1 MSTQPLTQAEKTQ
14 AKLDNNKRGSNV
26 LQFPLDL
33 DTEGT
38 RNVFLININTISGS
52 QYNSNNNQKRTEDPK
67 NTVQGSKQQYSIQE
81 GQGAVY
87 QRKDSNSIARLMSG
101 SYVRTD
107 TSIALYMPSV
117 VQTSYDS
124 NWSATD
130 LGLGAG
136 TATNI
141 YDLWANDAT
150 GKSFLDKLTQSAS
163 ASVNVATQAAASG
176 ASSVGAFS
184 AKELYAMNQQVA
196 TNPYTEVLFNGVNNR
211 TFSFTF
217 KMIPRDAAEQAAIKK
232 IVDTIKFH
240 RAPEKDQNSMNIFW
254 KWPSTFDLSFRKK
267 NGEENEWLFKISTC
281 ALTQFSVEYGGEG
294 YYASYEDGSPFH
306 TTMTLGFTELEILD
320 KSSMLDGF

>member
-1 MSTQPLTQAEKTQ
+1 MTQAEKTQ

-67 NTVQGSKQQYSIQE
+67 NTVQGEKSPSSAQQ
-81 GQGAVY
+81 QGAVY

-107 TSIALYMPSV
+107 TSIALYMPST

-124 NWSATD
+124 NWGATD
-130 LGLGAG
+130 LGMGAG
-136 TATNI
+136 TATNL
-141 YDLWANDAT
+141 YDMWKNDS
-150 GKSFLDKLTQSAS
+150 GKSFIDKVTQSAS
-163 ASVNVATQAAASG
+163 AGLNIASQAAAAG
-176 ASSVGAFS
+176 ASGVGVFS

-217 KMIPRDAAEQAAIKK
+217 KMMPRDAAEQAAIKK

-240 RAPEKDQNSMNIFW
+240 RAPEKDQNSMNVFW

-281 ALTQFSVEYGGEG
+281 ALTQFSVEYGGDG
-294 YYASYEDGSPFH
+294 FYGSYEDGSPLH

-320 KSSMLDGF
+320 KSSMQSGF